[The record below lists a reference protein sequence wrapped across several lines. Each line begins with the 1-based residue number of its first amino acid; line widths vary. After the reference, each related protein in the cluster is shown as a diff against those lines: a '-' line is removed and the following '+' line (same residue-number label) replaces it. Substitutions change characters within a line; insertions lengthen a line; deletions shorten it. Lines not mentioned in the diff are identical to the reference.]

1 MSTDFVDIN
10 VHDGS
15 QHRDAFWRLFQ
26 FISGENSESVE
37 IPMTAPVTYRLSPN
51 TTNVNVINSTDF

>member
-15 QHRDAFWRLFQ
+15 QHTDAFWRLFQ

-37 IPMTAPVTYRLSPN
+37 IPMTAPVTYRLSQN

>member
-15 QHRDAFWRLFQ
+15 QPRDAFYRLFH

-37 IPMTAPVTYRLSPN
+37 IPMTAPVTFRLSQN
-51 TTNVNVINSTDF
+51 TTNVNVFNSKDF